1 MINNIEVKE
10 LLEKLIKM
18 ESSYFKEEEA
28 VKFSYEWLKS
38 KGLPAELHFYEDKII
53 TNFKGINA
61 IGELKGGKPGPTI
74 LLNGHIDTVDL
85 CNGWTKNPYDAQV
98 EDGLM
103 YGLGALDMK
112 SGVAAMMI
120 ALKQF
125 KEDYPEFRG
134 NIKYHIVSDEEGPF
148 GLGTNSLIEDKLCDA
163 DVAII
168 PEPSGGFLG
177 YKNPTVCL
185 GARGGVSYRVD
196 IKGISAHAATPE
208 KGINAIVEASKIIV
222 ELKKL
227 QTIKDEKLGYGS
239 TAIIRMEGGDAP
251 ASIADTASFN
261 VFRHMVRGE
270 NKKVIEKEVLKAAK
284 NAGVSLDD
292 VKVVFRDAP
301 SQGSETFLPY
311 VCSEDNTYIKSFL
324 EVVKKTTKQS
334 VKVDYFPSIGDFCY
348 IGSRLD
354 IPTIVYGPTGK
365 NFHSSDEHV
374 VLQSVYDTS
383 NSIYNYFVE
392 ILTK

>member
-1 MINNIEVKE
+1 MVNNIEVKE
-10 LLEKLIKM
+10 LLQKLIKI
-18 ESSYFKEEEA
+18 ESPYFKEEEA

-38 KGLPAELHFYEDKII
+38 NGLPAELHHYEDKVM

-85 CNGWTKNPYDAQV
+85 CNGWTKDPYAAQV

-112 SGVAAMMI
+112 SGVAAMMVAI
-120 ALKQF
+120 KQF
-125 KEDYPEFRG
+125 KENYPEFSG
-134 NIKYHIVSDEEGPF
+134 NIKYHIVSDEEGPY
-148 GLGTNSLIEDKLCDA
+148 GLGTNALIEDNLCEA

-168 PEPSGGFLG
+168 PEPTSGFLG
-177 YKNPTVCL
+177 YETPTVCL
-185 GARGGVSYRVD
+185 GARGGVSYTVN
-196 IKGISAHAATPE
+196 IKGISAHAASPE
-208 KGINAIVEASKIIV
+208 RGVNAIVETSKIIV

-251 ASIADTASFN
+251 ASIADRASFN

-270 NKKVIEKEVLKAAK
+270 NKKTVEDEVLLAAK
-284 NAGVSLDD
+284 NADVSLDN
-292 VKVVFRDAP
+292 VELIFRDAP
-301 SQGSETFLPY
+301 SEGSEAFLPY
-311 VCSEDNTYIKSFL
+311 VCSEEDPYIKAFL
-324 EVVKKTTKQS
+324 EITEQTIKQ
-334 VKVDYFPSIGDFCY
+334 KAKIDYFPSIGDFCY
-348 IGSRLD
+348 IGSRVN
-354 IPTIVYGPTGK
+354 IPTIVFGPAGK